1 MNRRD
6 LGVTL
11 AAFGATIRILTDP
24 DPVTYHDLGMVLA
37 VLGATL
43 FIMDNVWEMLDLY
56 FQDRIDR
63 KENEK

>member
-24 DPVTYHDLGMVLA
+24 DPVTFHDLGMVLT

-43 FIMDNVWEMLDLY
+43 FIMDTAWEALDLY
-56 FQDRIDR
+56 FQDRTEMMDD
-63 KENEK
+63 E